1 MTDYNVQP
9 LVEVRR
15 DYLANSTTAL
25 PLGGFICWTAF
36 ALAAFAFGTELPP
49 FAPYVAAAAPVPLA
63 MAIDKLRGDPGLR
76 AESRKN
82 PVTQLFMRFIFVVGL
97 LLPFVIIAAK
107 AAGDPH
113 LLTLGVAILAGLVWV
128 PHGWGADDQSGF
140 IHFLLRT
147 IACYAAY
154 LLSPETLQTAAIAAA
169 VAISYIYAVLAMKK
183 PASAR

>member
-1 MTDYNVQP
+1 MTDYHSQP
-9 LVEVRR
+9 LTEVRR

-25 PLGGFICWTAF
+25 PLGGFACWTGF
-36 ALAAFAFGTELPP
+36 ALAAFLFKTELPP

-63 MAIDKLRGDPGLR
+63 LAIDKLRGEPGLR
-76 AESRKN
+76 AEGRKN
-82 PVTQLFMRFIFVVGL
+82 PITQLFMRFIFVVGL

-107 AAGDPH
+107 AAGDPS

-140 IHFLLRT
+140 VHFLLRS

-154 LLSPETLQTAAIAAA
+154 LLAPEALKTASIAAA
-169 VAISYIYAVLAMKK
+169 VAVSYIYAMLAMKK